1 MSDEYRERIAEFLSQ
16 YIDILDCKL
25 GYGDERVI
33 RQGIKLLSE
42 QNIVSKSGLK
52 KELMR
57 QQGIVLTDDFIE
69 KCLSVKVKEES

>member
-33 RQGIKLLSE
+33 RQGIKLLIE
-42 QNIVSKSGLK
+42 QNIFSKSGLK
-52 KELMR
+52 KN
-57 QQGIVLTDDFIE
+57 
-69 KCLSVKVKEES
+69 

>member
-16 YIDILDCKL
+16 YIDVLDCRL

-33 RQGIKLLSE
+33 RQGIKLLIE
-42 QNIVSKSGLK
+42 QNIFSKKQIK

-57 QQGIVLTDDFIE
+57 QQGIVLTDGFIE
-69 KCLSVKVKEES
+69 KCLSIKVKEES